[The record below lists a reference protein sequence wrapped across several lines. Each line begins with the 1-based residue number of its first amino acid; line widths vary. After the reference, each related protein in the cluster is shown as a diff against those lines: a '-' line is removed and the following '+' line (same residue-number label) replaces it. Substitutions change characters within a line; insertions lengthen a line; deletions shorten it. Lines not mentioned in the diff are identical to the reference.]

1 MKETLMTAPVLVTGG
16 TGTLGRRVVAR
27 LRDAGLPV
35 RVLSRHV
42 PGAAPDGDASGP
54 PTDPGVEHVAADLST
69 GEGVDAAV
77 AGVATVVHCA
87 GSTTGDED
95 KARTLVEAVHRAGT
109 RPHVVLVSVVGA
121 DRVPVVSRV
130 DRAMFGYFA
139 AKLGA
144 ERVIEESGL
153 PWTTLRATQFH
164 DFVLAL
170 AEPLAKLP
178 VVPVFRGV
186 RFQPVAA
193 DDVADRLVELA
204 LGAPAGRVPDLGGP
218 RTYAMVDLVRDYLRA
233 TGRRRPVVQV
243 PVPGAAGAAYRNGA
257 NLVPDRA
264 VGRGTWEQFLAQ
276 RLPGAAAAPTPAHD
290 GAARA

>member
-1 MKETLMTAPVLVTGG
+1 MTAPLLVTGG

-27 LRDAGLPV
+27 LRDAGHPV

-42 PGAAPDGDASGP
+42 PETGADGAGP
-54 PTDPGVEHVAADLST
+54 LTDPLVEHVAADLST
-69 GEGVDAAV
+69 GAGVDAAV
-77 AGVATVVHCA
+77 AGVATIVHCA
-87 GSTTGDED
+87 GSSSGDEE
-95 KARTLVEAVHRAGT
+95 KARVLVEAVERSGG

-144 ERVIEESGL
+144 ERAIGGSGL
-153 PWTTLRATQFH
+153 PWTILRATQFH

-193 DDVADRLVELA
+193 DDVAHRLVELA
-204 LGAPAGRVPDLGGP
+204 LGSPAGLVDDLGGP
-218 RTYAMVDLVRDYLRA
+218 RTYPMVDLVRDYLRA

-243 PVPGAAGAAYRNGA
+243 RVPGAAGAAYRAGA
-257 NLVPDRA
+257 NLAPGRA
-264 VGRGTWEQFLAQ
+264 VGHGTWEEFLGD
-276 RLPGAAAAPTPAHD
+276 RLPSSPEPRTAAHTGERMRDA
-290 GAARA
+290 G